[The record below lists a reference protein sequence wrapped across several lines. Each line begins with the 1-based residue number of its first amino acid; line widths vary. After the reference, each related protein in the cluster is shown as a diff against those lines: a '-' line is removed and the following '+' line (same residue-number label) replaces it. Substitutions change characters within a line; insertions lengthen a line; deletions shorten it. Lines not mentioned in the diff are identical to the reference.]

1 MSRAARL
8 HDLLENLF
16 ESKDSSLLP
25 QILEHSDYLAF
36 MQKHGLEI
44 PVRACAEA
52 FTHTSFTH
60 EFEAPHQEQLEFL
73 GDSVLQ
79 LILTDELFKRFPKEK
94 EGKLSKMRSALV
106 NEKTLFQIGEK
117 LGLPALIIVGKGE
130 YKKNL
135 FEQAPVVADTMEALL
150 AQIYRYQGMD
160 KARVIFLG
168 WLTTYV
174 SEAFTDELLN
184 SFDAKSKLQEMSL
197 ARYKKLPRY
206 SSEAKG
212 DGFEVSLWI
221 NEELVE
227 QGIFHSKK
235 IGEKELAQN
244 AIKKGNI

>member
-16 ESKDSSLLP
+16 ESKDSSVLT
-25 QILEHSDYLAF
+25 QILNHSDYQSF
-36 MQKHGLEI
+36 MNTHGIHFSVSE
-44 PVRACAEA
+44 CAQA

-79 LILTDELFKRFPKEK
+79 LILTDELYRRFPLEK

-117 LGLPALIIVGKGE
+117 LGLPALILVGKGE

-135 FEQAPVVADTMEALL
+135 FEQAAVVADTMEALL
-150 AQIYRYQGMD
+150 AQIYRFEGLE
-160 KARVIFLG
+160 KARAVFLG
-168 WLTTYV
+168 WLNTYV
-174 SEAFTDELLN
+174 SEAFTDELLS
-184 SFDAKSKLQEMSL
+184 SFDAKSKLQELSL

-206 SSEAKG
+206 SSETKG
-212 DGFEVSLWI
+212 DKFEVSLWI
-221 NEELVE
+221 NDELVE
-227 QGIFHSKK
+227 QGVFLSKK
-235 IGEKELAQN
+235 SGEKELAQN
-244 AIKKGNI
+244 VIKKGII